1 MAFTTDQQTL
11 NDLTIFGRHG
21 GDSVYGLFNRTVT
34 RNGAA
39 LLEEMFRH
47 PLSDAAAIQ
56 QRSAAFQ
63 YFLSRGVIFPFRSEL
78 FDIAEYYL
86 SVTDERTRLSAERQ
100 TLGSRITGLV
110 AEDNEYKHIYKGVTA
125 LVEIV
130 QGLHAFVGAASAE
143 AFSPGAGE
151 PGVPLSSVAPGSG
164 LPSSVRASSPGAREL
179 HSPYREEK
187 EALGSLLAGEAL
199 QSLLEEDLKSRL
211 PFTRIVA
218 YDGALR
224 FRHRVVV
231 RRLLQCIYRLDVH
244 ISVGRV
250 AAERNFSFPLAHP
263 SERRRLYLQGVY
275 HPLVPNAVPN
285 TLEITPDNHVLFLT
299 GANMAGKSTFMK
311 ALGISLFLAHMGF
324 PVPAARMEFSVLDG
338 MYTTINLPDNL
349 GMGASHF
356 YAEVLRV
363 KKVAKELG
371 GDKKLFVLFDELF
384 RGTNVKDAYE
394 ATVALT
400 SAFAGRNDSIFVIS
414 THIIEAGE
422 VLTQQDSH
430 IRPLFLPT
438 RMEGTKPVYT
448 YTLEKGITADRHG
461 MIIIENEGIPGML
474 QRGSGKTGGSGNGS
488 DSGRSSR
495 KAADN
500 DGGSGNG
507 RGRDG
512 GLSGNERDGGGSG
525 FMVDRQTLDDL
536 NLTGKYK
543 PGSVYSLFN
552 QVRTAGGE
560 RLLEEWFNRP
570 LCDAEAINRR
580 SGVFRYLQDKRPDWP
595 FSRGELG
602 RVEDYLRAGAG
613 HNPLMTMAG
622 LLRLKLLESLI
633 KDERYPSLLEG
644 VAAVISLIP
653 ACRQFLRQ
661 FRDAPGP
668 LQAQVHAAHALLD
681 DPRLAS
687 LPSAGETAGLS
698 WQTIARYHHLF
709 GKVLHRE
716 IGSLCA
722 LLYELDL
729 GITVGNIAREK
740 GFCYAR
746 ALPMEDNVFQAA
758 GLRHPGL
765 DKAVGNTL
773 AFDGGSNVLFLTG
786 ANMAGKSTLMKSFGI
801 AIYLAHMGFP
811 VAADGMVFSVKE
823 GLYSSINVPDDLSLG
838 YSHFYAEVLRVKKVA
853 EAVSGGRNLVVIFD
867 ELFKGTNVK
876 DAYDATLSVT
886 EAFAGYKNCFF
897 VISTHIIEVGETL
910 RQRYDSLQFSYLPT
924 VMDGM
929 TPRYPYTMKEGITSD
944 RHGMLIIGNE
954 GILDLLSVKTQ
965 SE

>member
-250 AAERNFSFPLAHP
+250 AAERNFSFPLALP
-263 SERRRLYLQGVY
+263 PERRRLYLQGVY

-400 SAFAGRNDSIFVIS
+400 SAFARRRDSFFVIS
-414 THIIEAGE
+414 THIIEAGK
-422 VLTQQDSH
+422 VLTATDAG
-430 IRPLFLPT
+430 IRPLYLPT
-438 RMEGTKPVYT
+438 RMQGNQPVYT
-448 YTLEKGITADRHG
+448 YQLAEGITADRHG
-461 MIIIENEGIPGML
+461 MIIINNEKIPAML
-474 QRGSGKTGGSGNGS
+474 RAGVGANAASGG
-488 DSGRSSR
+488 
-495 KAADN
+495 ADREQA
-500 DGGSGNG
+500 SPA
-507 RGRDG
+507 
-512 GLSGNERDGGGSG
+512 
-525 FMVDRQTLDDL
+525 DRAHADPANRRFEADQQTLADL
-536 NLTGKYK
+536 NLTGKYR
-543 PGSVYSLFN
+543 PGSIFGLFN
-552 QVRTAGGE
+552 HVKTAGAE
-560 RLLEEWFNRP
+560 RLLEEMFNKP
-570 LCDAEAINRR
+570 LVDADAINLRVGR
-580 SGVFRYLQDKRPDWP
+580 LQDLQRRQLTFP
-595 FSRGELG
+595 FTRQQLG
-602 RVEDYLRAGAG
+602 LVEDYLRAGTGGRLAT
-613 HNPLMTMAG
+613 MTY
-622 LLRLKLLESLI
+622 LFRLKLLAVVV
-633 KDERYPSLLEG
+633 KDERY
-644 VAAVISLIP
+644 AAVAQGVRAVMGFILD
-653 ACRQFLRQ
+653 CRTFFQHF
-661 FRDAPGP
+661 DGAVGP
-668 LQAQVHAAHALLD
+668 WEADVQTAREILD
-681 DPRLAS
+681 DARLGE
-687 LPSAGETAGLS
+687 LPSHEIS
-698 WQTIARYHHLF
+698 WRVIARYHYLF
-709 GKVLHRE
+709 GHVLHQE
-716 IGSLCA
+716 IGRLCA
-722 LLYELDL
+722 ILYEMDL
-729 GITVGNIAREK
+729 GIAVGIVARAK
-740 GFCYAR
+740 GFTWAR
-746 ALPMEDNVFQAA
+746 ARRAEDNVFHAA
-758 GLRHPGL
+758 SLRHPGL
-765 DKAVGNTL
+765 DKAVGNRMTFG
-773 AFDGGSNVLFLTG
+773 ADSNVLFLTG

-801 AIYLAHMGFP
+801 AVYLAHMGFP
-811 VAADGMVFSVKE
+811 VAAKDMEFSVKE

-886 EAFAGYKNCFF
+886 AALAGYRKCWF

-910 RQRYDSLQFSYLPT
+910 RQQSDNLQFAYLPT
-924 VMDGM
+924 VMDGVI
-929 TPRYPYTMKEGITSD
+929 PRYPYMLEKGITSD

-954 GILDLLSVKTQ
+954 GILDILSVKTQ
-965 SE
+965 TE